1 MLNKET
7 ATILDRY
14 NNEDGIAHVITESL
28 IRYYSVNGFYGE
40 NVEISYLYYLK
51 TIFVDR
57 QFHFLDTENLLSY
70 RDQVFTTVME
80 VVREDL
86 TSKTGT
92 EELYLSSMWQPAA
105 LEAVLVELFDNRQ
118 ILSIISR

>member
-7 ATILDRY
+7 TTILYQY

-40 NVEISYLYYLK
+40 DVEISYLNYLK
-51 TIFVDR
+51 TIFADR

-70 RDQVFTTVME
+70 RDQIFTTVMDE
-80 VVREDL
+80 VQEDL
-86 TSKTGT
+86 MEKIGP
-92 EELYLSSMWQPAA
+92 EELYLSCQWQPGA
-105 LEAVLVELFDNRQ
+105 LKAVMVELFDNRQ
-118 ILSIISR
+118 ILSIISQ

>member
-7 ATILDRY
+7 ATILDQY
-14 NNEDGIAHVITESL
+14 NNEDGIAHVITASL
-28 IRYYSVNGFYGE
+28 IRYYSVNGFYGKD
-40 NVEISYLYYLK
+40 VEISYLNYLK
-51 TIFVDR
+51 TIFADR

-86 TSKTGT
+86 ISKTGT

-105 LEAVLVELFDNRQ
+105 LEAILVELFDNRQ

>member
-28 IRYYSVNGFYGE
+28 IRYYSINDFYGKD
-40 NVEISYLYYLK
+40 VEISYLNYLK
-51 TIFVDR
+51 MIFADR
-57 QFHFLDTENLLSY
+57 QFHFLDTEKLLSY

-92 EELYLSSMWQPAA
+92 EELYLSSMWQPEV
-105 LEAVLVELFDNRQ
+105 LETILVELFDNRQ
-118 ILSIISR
+118 ILSIIS